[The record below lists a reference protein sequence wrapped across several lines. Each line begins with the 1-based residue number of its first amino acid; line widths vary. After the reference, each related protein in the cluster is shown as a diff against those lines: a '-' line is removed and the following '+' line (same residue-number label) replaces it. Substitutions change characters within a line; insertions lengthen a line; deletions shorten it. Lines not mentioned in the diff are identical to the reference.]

1 MLTDKNIIVIG
12 DVHGRTSWR
21 KIVERHT
28 GCRFVFLGDYC
39 DPYEKMP
46 GEAVLDNL
54 REIIQFKQ
62 LHPDEVV
69 LLLGNHDVHY
79 TEDRA
84 PIGSRFDLELAWQLE
99 EILTTNKDL
108 FQCAYSE
115 RGILFAHAGVSE
127 AWFLQSF
134 GGDADGDADGDVAS
148 QLNARA
154 EDKVLYHCGAVRRG
168 PHPHGGI
175 YWAGKSEMQCPLRGT
190 TQVVGHTRTD
200 GVERIESAEG
210 VVYFCD
216 CLELG
221 KYLMIDNAPIPK
233 FYAMDIDNEEK
244 TLL

>member
-21 KIVERHT
+21 KIVDRHT

-54 REIIQFKQ
+54 MEIFQFKKA
-62 LHPDEVV
+62 HPDEVV

-84 PIGSRFDLELAWQLE
+84 PIWSRFDLEQAWQIE
-99 EILTTNKDL
+99 EILTENKDL
-108 FQCAYSE
+108 FQCAYSQW
-115 RGILFAHAGVSE
+115 GILFTHAGVSD
-127 AWFLQSF
+127 AWFRQSF
-134 GGDADGDADGDVAS
+134 GGDVDGDVVS
-148 QLNARA
+148 QFHARA
-154 EDKVLYHCGAVRRG
+154 ADVALYHCGASRRG
-168 PHPHGGI
+168 LHPHGGI
-175 YWAGKSEMQCPLRGT
+175 YWAGKSEMLCPLRGT
-190 TQVVGHTRTD
+190 TQVVGHTRTE

-216 CLELG
+216 CLEKG
-221 KYLMIDNAPIPK
+221 KCLMIEGESSPQ
-233 FYAMDIDNEEK
+233 FYELEIDREER
-244 TLL
+244 LFSDQ